1 MDDGRSPEPI
11 TFPWEGGAFTF
22 AKAGCRV
29 SYAPSASRRPRV
41 RAQDAGNRNE
51 RNADMARQMTV
62 EDRKRI
68 DFLLQLGWTPAQIA
82 EDRGRSKSTI
92 LHEIINRSVPCDRGY
107 RCSNRICALFD
118 ACPRVKGYGR
128 DAKRPFNCTP
138 QCFEACPDF
147 VERTC
152 ARLDVPSRVCNGCRE
167 FKSCPMMKRLYV
179 ADGAQANRESLL
191 RDSRSGVHPDA
202 EAIARMNAVLSPC
215 IMRGQ
220 SVRNVVANNPEAFG
234 SVKERT
240 VYGYIAGGLFD
251 AKRGDLPEAC
261 GRKPRRRKRRETKT
275 DAKCRA
281 GRDYRT
287 FLESCRVNEVKEWT
301 ELDTV
306 VGRVGGKVLFT
317 MILPGGLMLMFLR
330 DRKSSQ
336 TCTRVF
342 NMLWE
347 LAGPELFQKLF
358 HVILTDNGAEFSDP
372 GMIENWRPDPE
383 HNPTKL
389 LPRGIHLFYCDACCS
404 SQKPRVEREHREE
417 RRVLLHGVSFDTLT
431 QGDVN
436 LVASHVASY
445 TRGVLDNRTPYDTF
459 VERFGEPGKRLLD
472 ALGIVKIPPNEV
484 TLDPILLG
492 ERFKRHADRVILR
505 KAGVIPPKG
514 SRDQK

>member
-1 MDDGRSPEPI
+1 MGDGWHQEPV

-29 SYAPSASRRPRV
+29 SYAPAASRRPRV
-41 RAQDAGNRNE
+41 RSREAANRNE
-51 RNADMARQMTV
+51 RNADMAKQMTV

-128 DAKRPFNCTP
+128 DAKRSFRCTP
-138 QCFEACPDF
+138 RCFEVCPDF
-147 VERTC
+147 VERAC
-152 ARLDVPSRVCNGCRE
+152 GRLDVPSRVCNGCRD
-167 FKSCPMMKRLYV
+167 FRSCPMMKRLYV

-191 RDSRSGVHPDA
+191 HDSRAGVHPDA
-202 EAIARMNAVLSPC
+202 EALARMNAVLSPC

-240 VYGYIAGGLFD
+240 VYDYIAGGLFD

-261 GRKPRRRKRRETKT
+261 SRKARKKKKETKT
-275 DAKCRA
+275 NAKCRA

-287 FLESCRVNEVKEWT
+287 FLEFCRVNEVREWT

-347 LAGPELFQKLF
+347 LAGPELFQRLF
-358 HVILTDNGAEFSDP
+358 FVILTDNGAEFSDP
-372 GMIENWRPDPE
+372 DMIEKWRPDPE

-389 LPRGIHLFYCDACCS
+389 LPRGIHLFYCDAYCS

-431 QGDVN
+431 QDDVN

-445 TRGVLDNRTPYDTF
+445 SRGVLDNQTPYDTF
-459 VERFGEPGKRLLD
+459 VEKFGEPGKKLLD
-472 ALGIVKIPPNEV
+472 ALGVVKIPPNEV

-492 ERFKRHADRVILR
+492 EKFKRHADRVILR
-505 KAGVIPPKG
+505 KAGVIPPKKT
-514 SRDQK
+514 DEQK